1 MYNVSFT
8 NNYHFGLTV
17 ALGGENIAPGGGTG
31 QFDGWGTT
39 YITVPG
45 MGEILF
51 IDLGDTKLPE
61 YTDPKIGWT
70 ENTWGGLIRFQGVEA
85 YFRYEGGG
93 EVTAELDSNGTLN
106 LNFAQGGMII
116 ALPDIIVA
124 GGGAAVAA
132 E

>member
-31 QFDGWGTT
+31 QFNDWGTT

-45 MGEILF
+45 MGDILF
-51 IDLGDTKLPE
+51 IDLGDTKLNRF
-61 YTDPKIGWT
+61 TDPNLPWT
-70 ENTWGGLIRFQGVEA
+70 EKTWGGLIRFQGIEA
-85 YFRYEGGG
+85 YFRYEGQG
-93 EVTAELDSNGTLN
+93 EVTATLDGNGTLN
-106 LNFAQGGMII
+106 LNFTQGGMVV

-124 GGGAAVAA
+124 GEGAA